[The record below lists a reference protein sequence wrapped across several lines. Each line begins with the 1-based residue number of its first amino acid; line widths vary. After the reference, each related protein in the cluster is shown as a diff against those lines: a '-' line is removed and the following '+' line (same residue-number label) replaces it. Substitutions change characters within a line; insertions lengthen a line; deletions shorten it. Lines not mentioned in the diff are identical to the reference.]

1 MHAVANHNVYVNRMS
16 KSIEDKTDYILQYG
30 KDVTLFVDFGCADG
44 ALIEYLALHPDI
56 NSAALFLGYD
66 EDKEMI
72 LDAKSNHQLS
82 NISLSSNW
90 EYVLRAIDYHKRMK
104 QGKIAVIFSSVVHE
118 ILNYKGEV
126 SFMDIIRDLGS
137 NVDYIFI
144 RDMFDANTYSYRVP
158 LEFLNKVFAEPE
170 LEDMWVDYVQ
180 KKSDSFQFRTFIH
193 YEEFLDFLLKIDYK
207 DNWDR
212 EVNEWYLGFNPDLVH
227 YLTRDE
233 KYYTAFQQ
241 IYTLPFFKEK
251 IQKRFG
257 FDLRV
262 PTHIKLVLRKID
274 Y

>member
-1 MHAVANHNVYVNRMS
+1 MHAIANHNVYVNRMS

-56 NSAALFLGYD
+56 NPAARFLGYD
-66 EDKEMI
+66 EDKDMI
-72 LDAKSNHQLS
+72 LDAKSNHQLP
-82 NISLSSNW
+82 NIALSSNW
-90 EYVLRAIDYHKRMK
+90 EFVLRAIDHHKRTK
-104 QGKIAVIFSSVVHE
+104 KGKIAVIFSSVIHE
-118 ILNYKGEV
+118 ILNYQTETILA
-126 SFMDIIRDLGS
+126 DILRDLD

-144 RDMFDANTYSYRVP
+144 RDMYDANTYNYRVP
-158 LEFLNKVFAEPE
+158 AEFLNKVFAEPE
-170 LEDMWVDYVQ
+170 LEDMWTDYVQ
-180 KKSDSFQFRTFIH
+180 KKLGDFQFRTFIH

-212 EVNEWYLGFNPDLVH
+212 EVKEWYLGLNPDILH
-227 YLTRDE
+227 YFTKDE
-233 KYYTAFQQ
+233 KYYAAFQQ
-241 IYTLPFFKEK
+241 IYTLPYFREK
-251 IQKRFG
+251 IQNRFG